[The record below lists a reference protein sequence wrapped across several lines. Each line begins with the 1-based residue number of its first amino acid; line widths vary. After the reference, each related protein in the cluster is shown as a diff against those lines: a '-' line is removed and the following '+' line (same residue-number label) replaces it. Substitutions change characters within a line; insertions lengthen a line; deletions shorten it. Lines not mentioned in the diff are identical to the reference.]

1 MIIDLHE
8 KFDVNPEWFEKQ
20 ALKDAK
26 ESWEAR
32 LCQLLSVYKV
42 KDPARAA
49 TAAKKMIAAGVDE
62 DRVRTAME

>member
-42 KDPARAA
+42 KDPAGAA
-49 TAAKKMIAAGVDE
+49 TAARK
-62 DRVRTAME
+62 